1 MPQSQDK
8 TSLWS
13 CRHVTCYTFSRFSK
27 IVLVAIQDSAD
38 TYGSVAIS
46 ALKRLGAREPII
58 LEFRSSFALAGFAG
72 SGLPSWVSQVQ
83 NKRYKGPSILRVTIE
98 GGNKI
103 SASEVTCREAISSL
117 SLLFASIMRMR
128 TASLINSLYLLNSR
142 SWNNFRD
149 MLPSAIP
156 NLKCYFDQKIHFSF
170 SFRF

>member
-1 MPQSQDK
+1 MQFHLRVGKSTAKVTTRPNWIGKEKLITFDTQAE

-13 CRHVTCYTFSRFSK
+13 SRRVTCYTFSRFSK

-58 LEFRSSFALAGFAG
+58 IEFRSSFALAGFAG
-72 SGLPSWVSQVQ
+72 LTLPSWVSQVQ

-103 SASEVTCREAISSL
+103 STSLVTCREATSSL
-117 SLLFASIMRMR
+117 FIASF
-128 TASLINSLYLLNSR
+128 NQ
-142 SWNNFRD
+142 
-149 MLPSAIP
+149 
-156 NLKCYFDQKIHFSF
+156 YFVTCECE
-170 SFRF
+170 RLRY